1 MELSRAIS
9 ALVGAAVGLTAGYAL
24 WGSGDAHR
32 ALDRQVARLEA
43 VGQQFSRL
51 DQERRLAVASCAQSS
66 LSPNRTANVAP
77 PSGTVQ
83 QLAGGAPSGSNGAS
97 TIVRAHRL
105 IEEALRAHRWTTEDS
120 SSLRQLIAGLNV
132 EQQLDVVT
140 SVARAINAGQ
150 LEWNGRG
157 PPF

>member
-97 TIVRAHRL
+97 TTRSVATLNSTSAVSAGTR
-105 IEEALRAHRWTTEDS
+105 S
-120 SSLRQLIAGLNV
+120 SSGPARSGDTSPPTAAAPV
-132 EQQLDVVT
+132 E
-140 SVARAINAGQ
+140 SRATQ
-150 LEWNGRG
+150 
-157 PPF
+157 